1 MQYTIGG
8 GERNSA
14 ATGYLSAQ
22 VRAWPNFSIVVN
34 ARVRRVLPT
43 TTKAGGKL
51 DIRTVEI
58 GSLLSS
64 KSAYLGGLRVHMYIS
79 LFY

>member
-22 VRAWPNFSIVVN
+22 ARARPNFSIVVN

-58 GSLLSS
+58 GSLHSS
-64 KSAYLGGLRVHMYIS
+64 ASSHGPS
-79 LFY
+79 LQLTFLIR